1 VKKQTANVPASVH
14 QRLLNVTKLRG
25 GDFNLTLQRYAAERL
40 LYRLGA
46 SRFRD
51 RFVLKGAMLFVLWH
65 GFQARPTRDVDLAG
79 YWDNDSA
86 SLLEVF
92 REVCEVPSPNDG
104 LAFRFDSI
112 AVEPIRDASEYH
124 GFRLRIPIELGQ
136 ARISLQVDVGFGD
149 AIFPAA
155 AEVAYPVLLD
165 GDAPHVR
172 AYPAEAVIAEKLHAM
187 VVLGEVN
194 SRFKDFLDID
204 VLARNT
210 AFQGAT
216 LAAAIH
222 ATFARRGTTVPAS
235 PPALTP
241 PFYGDGER
249 ANGWARYL
257 KRFRIAP
264 DVGDF
269 RQVGARVVPFLAP
282 PVQAISSGLAF
293 DSSWTPGGL
302 WQ

>member
-1 VKKQTANVPASVH
+1 MKKETANVPASVH

-25 GDFNLTLQRYAAERL
+25 GDFNLTLQRYAA
-40 LYRLGA
+40 

-51 RFVLKGAMLFVLWH
+51 RFALKGAMLFVLWH

-86 SLLEVF
+86 SLREVF
-92 REVCEVPSPNDG
+92 REICELPSPNDG
-104 LAFRFDSI
+104 LAFRADSI
-112 AVEPIRDASEYH
+112 AMEPIRDASEYH

-149 AIFPAA
+149 AIVPQAA
-155 AEVAYPVLLD
+155 DVVYPVLLE
-165 GDAPHVR
+165 GEAPQVR

-194 SRFKDFLDID
+194 SRFKDFLDVD
-204 VLARNT
+204 VLARST

-222 ATFARRGTTVPAS
+222 ATFARRGTTVPPS
-235 PPALTP
+235 PPALTA
-241 PFYGDGER
+241 PFYGDGDR

-257 KRFRIAP
+257 KRFRVAP
-264 DVGDF
+264 EVGDF
-269 RQVGARVVPFLAP
+269 RQIGERVVPFLAP
-282 PVQAISSGLAF
+282 PGQAISSGLAF
-293 DSSWTPGGL
+293 DCSWAPGGP
-302 WQ
+302 WR